1 MPRTAHR
8 RTLVLF
14 SLLAAYVLLQF
25 LWWGYLLVSKDNELQ
40 ALLGQLEALGVSSTV
55 DHDRPERTLW
65 MVAGEG
71 AVFLTLL
78 LLALWLTYR
87 TVRHE
92 LGLARLQRNFL
103 LAASHELRTPI
114 AGLKLH
120 LQTLHRRPLDEAQ
133 RSMLL
138 NSALGDVERLG
149 TLSEKILLATRLEE
163 LRPHMEREAVD
174 LTELITTLVDQARS
188 GYGREH
194 AILIDGPPAIV
205 LESDREALRTIL
217 GNLLENACK
226 YAPAGSTVHIV
237 VRQRQGAVDVEVC
250 DEGPGVPAQDRERIF
265 ERFYR
270 GGNEET
276 RQAKGTGL
284 GLYIVKRLAEELG
297 ATVTVR
303 PRLPRGA
310 IFAVAFPDR

>member
-1 MPRTAHR
+1 MPTSPHR
-8 RTLVLF
+8 RTLLIFSVLA
-14 SLLAAYVLLQF
+14 LYVLLQF
-25 LWWGYLLVSKDNELQ
+25 LWWGYLLVNKDNELQ
-40 ALLGQLEALGVSSTV
+40 ALLGQLEALGVRSTI

-71 AVFLTLL
+71 AVFLILL

-120 LQTLHRRPLDEAQ
+120 LQTLHRRPLDEHQ
-133 RSMLL
+133 RAMLL

-149 TLSEKILLATRLEE
+149 MLSEKILLATRLEE
-163 LRPHMEREAVD
+163 LRKPLDREAVD
-174 LTELITTLVDQARS
+174 LTELITTLVEQARS

-194 AILIDGPPAIV
+194 NIVIDRPQAVV

-226 YAPAGSTVHIV
+226 YAPTGSTVHIV
-237 VRQRQGAVDVEVC
+237 VRQRQGAVDVDVC
-250 DEGPGVPAQDRERIF
+250 DEGPGVPPQDHERIF

-270 GGNEET
+270 SGNEET

-284 GLYIVKRLAEELG
+284 GLYIVKRLSEELG
-297 ATVTVR
+297 ATVSYR